1 MGSGVSCHTEAT
13 CATLRLIVNGHR
25 TAFTLSPCILLRC
38 VYNRGVNR
46 DQSHET
52 PRLPHWLQH
61 HRNHRCLRLSSTV
74 LRSSEHHL
82 RAQRCH
88 LSSQRYLLQVI
99 MINIDVT
106 NAELRDMYLNGSR
119 DQDELT
125 KPNIS
130 DYLDRYHQQWDEVWQ
145 NTEKAIC
152 ALEELNET
160 IEDGDLEVA
169 PRDVNIIKAK
179 LQELESKF
187 SVFREAGYR
196 TPSMTGFPSI
206 RK

>member
-1 MGSGVSCHTEAT
+1 M
-13 CATLRLIVNGHR
+13 
-25 TAFTLSPCILLRC
+25 
-38 VYNRGVNR
+38 
-46 DQSHET
+46 
-52 PRLPHWLQH
+52 
-61 HRNHRCLRLSSTV
+61 
-74 LRSSEHHL
+74 
-82 RAQRCH
+82 
-88 LSSQRYLLQVI
+88 I

-106 NAELRDMYLNGSR
+106 NAELRDMYLNGPR

-130 DYLDRYHQQWDEVWQ
+130 DYLDRYHQQWDDVWQ

>member
-1 MGSGVSCHTEAT
+1 
-13 CATLRLIVNGHR
+13 
-25 TAFTLSPCILLRC
+25 
-38 VYNRGVNR
+38 
-46 DQSHET
+46 
-52 PRLPHWLQH
+52 
-61 HRNHRCLRLSSTV
+61 
-74 LRSSEHHL
+74 
-82 RAQRCH
+82 
-88 LSSQRYLLQVI
+88 

-125 KPNIS
+125 KPNIG
-130 DYLDRYHQQWDEVWQ
+130 DYLDRYHKQWDDVWQ
-145 NTEKAIC
+145 STEKAIC
-152 ALEELNET
+152 ALEKLNET
-160 IEDGDLEVA
+160 IEDGGLEVV

-196 TPSMTGFPSI
+196 TPAMPSFPGI